1 MQTVRFADGQELA
14 INYIQDTGANYITIS
29 TPLETASGLDALA
42 AMLTPAVVSKVELIT
57 DGETQRTYTDMVLV
71 TAPTFRGVELTKPGY
86 AEFCLRH
93 KTDEERQ
100 QETMAALA
108 VILTDEQAVLTPEIY
123 PAWEDDPEGYHYSL
137 DDPKDQRRTYG
148 GGLWKLLQD
157 HDKQE
162 SWYPGA
168 APTLWVQLDAD
179 QHAGTQEDPI
189 PVPISVTASGFEYE
203 AGKYYTWS
211 GQTYLCQR
219 DGMESGTKIILY
231 YPPSDLVGH
240 YFAAA

>member
-1 MQTVRFADGQELA
+1 MQTIRFADGKKLA
-14 INYIQDTGANYITIS
+14 INYIQDTGVNYITINA
-29 TPLETASGLDALA
+29 PLTAS
-42 AMLTPAVVSKVELIT
+42 
-57 DGETQRTYTDMVLV
+57 
-71 TAPTFRGVELTKPGY
+71 
-86 AEFCLRH
+86 
-93 KTDEERQ
+93 
-100 QETMAALA
+100 
-108 VILTDEQAVLTPEIY
+108 
-123 PAWEDDPEGYHYSL
+123 SL
-137 DDPKDQRRTYG
+137 DNPKDRRRTYDG
-148 GGLWKLLQD
+148 SLWKLLQD

-203 AGKYYTWS
+203 VGKYYTWA

>member
-1 MQTVRFADGQELA
+1 MKEIRLGEKRIRINSAETVSENYLMVTIPLAQKEELEEAAKILEEWHSGTAEILENEEILERYDGMTV
-14 INYIQDTGANYITIS
+14 D
-29 TPLETASGLDALA
+29 TPLFCGVEPWETASF
-42 AMLTPAVVSKVELIT
+42 
-57 DGETQRTYTDMVLV
+57 Y
-71 TAPTFRGVELTKPGY
+71 
-86 AEFCLRH
+86 LRH

-108 VILTDEQAVLTPEIY
+108 VILTDEQAVGIPDIY

-137 DDPKDQRRTYG
+137 DNPKDRRRLHAD
-148 GGLWKLLQD
+148 GLWKLLQD
-157 HDKQE
+157 HDKQA

-189 PVPISVTASGFEYE
+189 PVPVSVTTSGFEYE
-203 AGKYYTWS
+203 AGKYYTWA

-219 DGMESGTKIILY
+219 DGMESGAKITLY

-240 YFAAA
+240 YFVAV

>member
-1 MQTVRFADGQELA
+1 MQTIRFADGKKLA
-14 INYIQDTGANYITIS
+14 INYIQDTGVNYITIS
-29 TPLETASGLDALA
+29 VPLETASGLDTLA
-42 AMLTPAVVSKVELIT
+42 AMLTPAAVSKVELIT

-71 TAPTFRGVELTKPGY
+71 TAPTFRAVELAEPGY
-86 AEFCLRH
+86 AEFCLRR

-108 VILTDEQAVLTPEIY
+108 VILTDEQAILTPEIY
-123 PAWEDDPEGYHYSL
+123 QDWEDDPEGYHYSL
-137 DDPKDQRRTYG
+137 DNPKDQWRTHAD
-148 GGLWKLLQD
+148 GLWKLLQD

-189 PVPISVTASGFEYE
+189 PVPVSVTTSGFEYE
-203 AGKYYTWS
+203 AGKYYTWA
-211 GQTYLCQR
+211 GQAYLCQR
-219 DGMESGTKIILY
+219 VGMESGAKITLY
-231 YPPSDLVGH
+231 YPPSDLVEQ
-240 YFAAA
+240 YFVAA